1 MARSGWSGWTRCAK
15 RSKRGWMPS
24 EPKEPTKPER
34 LSRELGFTRTPS
46 EDDPR
51 RDPHLLAAIEKIA
64 PGTPLRQAVDDVIRS
79 HEGAL
84 IVLGSPQELSFLY
97 SGGIRL
103 DAPFRPQLLYELAKM
118 DGAIIVDTTV
128 KHLAWANV
136 QLMPDPTIPSEET
149 GTRHR
154 TAERV
159 AKQTGAL
166 VVSVSQQR
174 ETVTIFVG
182 QARYQLDPVAD
193 VLAKTNQAIGT
204 LDTYRQRLE
213 QVLTR
218 LTALEFQNAVVLDDV
233 LVTLQRAEMTSRMAE
248 RIRRDCVE
256 LGSEGRL
263 IRLQLEEL
271 VGDVPAERDAILRD
285 YHAAGAGAEATVAL
299 EGLRALSY
307 QGLPEF
313 ERLAELLGF
322 PRGVSPLDT
331 SVQPR
336 GYRVLSHIP
345 RLPEAVVGRVVGDL
359 RTLDTVVRA
368 SQRDLEG
375 VDGVGAVRARE
386 IRDGLRRLQEHNL
399 AERYLQL

>member
-1 MARSGWSGWTRCAK
+1 MGT
-15 RSKRGWMPS
+15 
-24 EPKEPTKPER
+24 EPKETRETR
-34 LSRELGFTRTPS
+34 LGADLGFTRTPS

-51 RDPHLLAAIEKIA
+51 RDPALLAAIAKIA
-64 PGTPLRQAVDDVIRS
+64 PGTELRQAVDDVIRS

-84 IVLGSPQELSFLY
+84 FVIGDPQELAFLY

-103 DAPFRPQLLYELAKM
+103 DAPFRSQLLYELAKM
-118 DGAIIVDTTV
+118 DGAIIIDPAV
-128 KHLAWANV
+128 KRLAWANV
-136 QLMPDPTIPSEET
+136 QLMPDPTIPSDET

-166 VVSVSQQR
+166 VISVSQQR

-182 QARYQLDPVAD
+182 PAHYQLDPVAD
-193 VLAKTNQAIGT
+193 VLGKTNQALGT
-204 LDTYRQRLE
+204 LETYKQRLE

-233 LVTLQRAEMTSRMAE
+233 LVVLQRAEMTSRLAE
-248 RIRRDCVE
+248 RVQRDCVE

-271 VGDVPAERDAILRD
+271 VGDVPAERDAVVRD

-307 QGLPEF
+307 QNLLEF
-313 ERLAELLGF
+313 DRLVELLGYD
-322 PRGVSPLDT
+322 RSINPLDH
-331 SVQPR
+331 SVAPR

-345 RLPEAVVGRVVGDL
+345 RVPEAVIRRVVGDL
-359 RTLDTVVRA
+359 GTLDSVVRA
-368 SQRDLEG
+368 SQRDLEA
-375 VDGVGAVRARE
+375 VEGVGAVRARE
-386 IRDGLRRLQEHNL
+386 IREGLRRLQEHNL
-399 AERYLQL
+399 VDRYLQL

>member
-1 MARSGWSGWTRCAK
+1 MG
-15 RSKRGWMPS
+15 S
-24 EPKEPTKPER
+24 EPKETTTRPER
-34 LSRELGFTRTPS
+34 LSGELGFTRTPS

-51 RDPHLLAAIEKIA
+51 RDPHLLEAIAKIA
-64 PGTPLRQAVDDVIRS
+64 PGSALRQAVDDIIRS

-84 IVLGSPQELSFLY
+84 IVLGDPQELSFLY

-118 DGAIIVDTTV
+118 DGAIIVDPAV
-128 KHLAWANV
+128 KRLAWANV

-174 ETVTIFVG
+174 ETVTLFVG
-182 QARYQLDPVAD
+182 PARYQLAPVAE
-193 VLAKTNQAIGT
+193 VLGKTNQAVGT
-204 LDTYRQRLE
+204 LETYRQRLE

-233 LVTLQRAEMTSRMAE
+233 LVVLQRAEMTSRMAE
-248 RIRRDCVE
+248 RIQRDCVE

-271 VGDVPAERDAILRD
+271 VGNVPRERDAVVRD
-285 YHAAGAGAEATVAL
+285 YHASGAGPEATIAL
-299 EGLRALSY
+299 EGLRALGY
-307 QGLPEF
+307 QALLDF
-313 ERLAELLGF
+313 ERLSELLGYG
-322 PRGVSPLDT
+322 RGVNPLDH
-331 SVQPR
+331 SVAPR

-345 RLPEAVVGRVVGDL
+345 RLPEPVIRRVVGDL
-359 RTLDTVVRA
+359 GTLDSVVRA
-368 SQRDLEG
+368 SQRDLES
-375 VDGVGAVRARE
+375 VEGVGTVRARE
-386 IRDGLRRLQEHNL
+386 IREGLRRLQEHNL
-399 AERYLQL
+399 VDRYLQL

>member
-1 MARSGWSGWTRCAK
+1 
-15 RSKRGWMPS
+15 MPH
-24 EPKEPTKPER
+24 EPKEGARPEPLR
-34 LSRELGFTRTPS
+34 GDLGFTRTPS
-46 EDDPR
+46 DDDPR
-51 RDPHLLAAIEKIA
+51 RDPNLLAAVEKIA
-64 PGTPLRQAVDDVIRS
+64 PGTPIRQAVDDVIRS

-84 IVLGSPQELSFLY
+84 IVLGGPQELSFLY

-118 DGAIIVDTTV
+118 DGAIIVDTAV
-128 KHLAWANV
+128 KRLAWANV

-182 QARYQLDPVAD
+182 QARYQLDPVPD
-193 VLAKTNQAIGT
+193 VLAKTNQAIAT

-248 RIRRDCVE
+248 RISRDCVE

-271 VGDVPAERDAILRD
+271 VGNVVPTERDAIVRD
-285 YHAAGAGAEATVAL
+285 YHAVGAGPEATVAL
-299 EGLRALSY
+299 GGLRALGY
-307 QGLPEF
+307 QDLLDF
-313 ERLAELLGF
+313 DRLAELLGY
-322 PRGVSPLDT
+322 PRGVNPLDH

-345 RLPEAVVGRVVGDL
+345 RLPEPVIRQVVGDL
-359 RTLDTVVRA
+359 GTLDSVVRA

-386 IRDGLRRLQEHNL
+386 IREGLRRLQEHNL
-399 AERYLQL
+399 VDRYLQL